1 MRPEAGEPDTAGRH
15 PVGGADLR
23 VDTTP
28 SRLRELRLPFVAG
41 TVAYLGGTVTCVAL
55 PHQIYQPTGSKL
67 RGGAGGEPGD

>member
-1 MRPEAGEPDTAGRH
+1 
-15 PVGGADLR
+15 LR